1 MRLTDRERQLLARAV
16 ELGRRGWGRVHP
28 NPRVG
33 CVVVRGDELVGEGW
47 HAEFG
52 GPHAEVLA
60 LAEAGERAE
69 GAEVFVSLE
78 PCYHEGK
85 TPPCTRALLGAGVTR
100 VVYGARDPGEVSGG
114 GAQALTSAGIE
125 TVGPALDKRE
135 ARWENPFFYHGRSDR
150 PWVGLKLAMSL
161 DARIS
166 GREGERTP
174 LTSEEANEEVHRLR
188 AGFGAIL
195 VGTRTALIDDPL
207 LTVRGPVVPRVLP
220 RRIFL
225 DAKGSIDLRA
235 RAFSAP
241 GGEVWVVTTDASSQ
255 VWRDGIRERGGHVL
269 VAPLEGDSRVSL
281 GAVLARLAEEGVDS
295 VLCEGGGRLGTA
307 LLAGGHVD
315 RLYLLVTPRILGAE
329 GVPAFPGRFPDAADE
344 AWRWRP
350 GEAPRLL
357 GSDVWIALEPEPAS
371 EFPQPEADIKPS
383 GAL

>member
-1 MRLTDRERQLLARAV
+1 MRLTDRERRLLARAV

-33 CVVVRGDELVGEGW
+33 CVVVRGDEIVGEGW

-78 PCYHEGK
+78 PCCHEGK

-100 VVYGARDPGEVSGG
+100 VVYGAWDPGEVSGG
-114 GAQALTSAGIE
+114 GAEALASAGIE
-125 TVGPALDKRE
+125 TVGPALDRRE
-135 ARWENPFFYHGRSDR
+135 ARWENPFFFHARSDR

-174 LTSEEANEEVHRLR
+174 LTAEEANEEVHRLR

-207 LTVRGPVVPRVLP
+207 LTVRGPVVPRVPP

-225 DAKGSIDLRA
+225 DPEGRIDPRA
-235 RAFSAP
+235 RAFSTP
-241 GGEVWVVTTDASSQ
+241 GGEVWVVTTDESSQ
-255 VWRDGIRERGGHVL
+255 AWRDGIRDRGGHVL
-269 VAPLEGDSRVSL
+269 VAPVEGDSRVHL
-281 GAVLARLAEEGVDS
+281 GAVLARLVEEGVES

-315 RLYLLVTPRILGAE
+315 RLYLVVAPRILGAE
-329 GVPAFPGRFPDAADE
+329 GVPAFPGGFPDVADE

-357 GSDVWIALEPEPAS
+357 GSDVWIALEPEPAF
-371 EFPQPEADIKPS
+371 EFPEPDIKPS